1 MDSEEIQQIQA
12 INFISEQNN
21 AKVISCSSELK
32 NAQAANIIS
41 ANRKSIWMT
50 EEGMPQSVII
60 DISKLADRPKFF
72 KCVAFDCWHDYKTN
86 PSIIEFLVSTD
97 NVKEYITWSTI
108 YLELKE
114 GLQVFQIDP
123 LGRRYDF
130 IKIIVKETYGGAKTY
145 LNQVLLFEE
154 NPFGNKQPASQQQI
168 QSNNSQ
174 ALLMRNKSNAQDLSM
189 NIESEIDE
197 KFFNQARLNI
207 PRPFPNQM
215 SSSSSNNLNIQ
226 SNIGTTLNTQ
236 GNTLNT
242 QPNSMI
248 TQTNQ
253 TLPDQNLTSNI
264 LNQPHPANLP
274 SISYPSYNNSDR
286 RLKHNNVNSIKKRS
300 LVSSPSEELLHYQGN
315 VHQSG
320 NNTQQSL
327 AMNGQF
333 FHTPSHSNYN
343 LNSNH
348 NLQSNQMAQQPLDS
362 IQKQLYNIQQQSM
375 PGSSAIQSVRGM
387 NSFQQNQPQ
396 IMNTDLDQ
404 IQQNLNLKLQNMNK
418 EIMQLQNEQPSEV
431 IMDNSSLTP
440 VNQDNYAELQKQ
452 LFGQPNVNQQNQ
464 LQREPNLMQVNSNSN
479 NNLFE
484 KVNNSGYKQINLNQ
498 QDGGQLVSNKT
509 SQISQIN
516 NNAHNH
522 NNSQHSNINANILFE
537 DSNQIPSH
545 LLTQSEKEVLA
556 LKKMVQSLKEENS
569 AKDHQIKKLE
579 QIVQNLQY
587 TCQNLVEKVESLE
600 NKFENFKQQFKTS
613 SSYRRT
619 TQTEE
624 RDDEKYNQYVLETN
638 QKQNF
643 PLNSPQ
649 TFGKNYSHHSNNY
662 ANNNNSAQKYGD
674 HHNQTEQDILYEQYD
689 SQNDKINKLI
699 EQKLEQFQKV
709 IVNTMKK
716 NILPQE
722 NEQQE
727 YQSNAIP
734 VRGQQN
740 SQLRPKQQTYSQQE
754 NFDKQRTNKSRQNS
768 SNSRQQKTQD
778 YYQPPSFNQNS
789 RSDSQSY
796 QRQSFNQN
804 SQPSYTNKNM
814 GNRSNSNHSQQN
826 IQKSY
831 RSISKQNQ
839 QDYHDINQVPLQQV
853 QSNKQFNT
861 EPNRNRTDNSS
872 NPRVVKLL
880 EKLQEKL
887 TIRQKKVEQLNSGK
901 KSKKDYYD
909 RDFDDI
915 SDIQDGISSGHHSRL
930 FE

>member
-41 ANRKSIWMT
+41 TNRKNIWMT

-154 NPFGNKQPASQQQI
+154 NPFGNKQPATQQQN
-168 QSNNSQ
+168 QSNSQ
-174 ALLMRNKSNAQDLSM
+174 ALLLRNKSNAQDLSM

-215 SSSSSNNLNIQ
+215 SSSSNNLNIQ
-226 SNIGTTLNTQ
+226 NNIGTSLNTQ

-253 TLPDQNLTSNI
+253 TLPDQHLASNI

-327 AMNGQF
+327 AIIGQF
-333 FHTPSHSNYN
+333 FHTPSHSNYH

-348 NLQSNQMAQQPLDS
+348 NFQSNQIGQQPLDS
-362 IQKQLYNIQQQSM
+362 IQKQLYNLQQQSI

-396 IMNTDLDQ
+396 IINSDLDQ

-452 LFGQPNVNQQNQ
+452 LFGQPNINQQNTF
-464 LQREPNLMQVNSNSN
+464 QREPNQMQANSNSN

-484 KVNNSGYKQINLNQ
+484 KVNNSGYKQLNLNQ
-498 QDGGQLVSNKT
+498 QEGGALVSNKT

-516 NNAHNH
+516 NNNPNH
-522 NNSQHSNINANILFE
+522 NSSQHSNLNANILFE
-537 DSNQIPSH
+537 DSNQLPSH

-556 LKKMVQSLKEENS
+556 LKKIVQSLKEENS
-569 AKDHQIKKLE
+569 TKGHQIKKLE

-587 TCQNLVEKVESLE
+587 TCQNLMEKIDSLE

-624 RDDEKYNQYVLETN
+624 RDDDKYNQFVLETN
-638 QKQNF
+638 QKQHF

-649 TFGKNYSHHSNNY
+649 TFGKNYSHPSNNH

-674 HHNQTEQDILYEQYD
+674 HNNQTEQDILYDQCD

-734 VRGQQN
+734 VRGSQS
-740 SQLRPKQQTYSQQE
+740 SQLRPKQQSFSQQD

-778 YYQPPSFNQNS
+778 YYQPPSFNQNN
-789 RSDSQSY
+789 RNDSQSY
-796 QRQSFNQN
+796 QRQSYNQSN
-804 SQPSYTNKNM
+804 QPGYTNKNM

-826 IQKSY
+826 IQKSK

-839 QDYHDINQVPLQQV
+839 DYLDMNQYPLQQV

-909 RDFDDI
+909 RDFDEI
-915 SDIQDGISSGHHSRL
+915 SDIQDGISSGQHSRL